1 MKKSLISTIAVS
13 LIAASFFSV
22 TTVKSANA
30 DDIIGSCGQYIDY
43 SNRKA
48 AAMFAESLV
57 GQPYSQMPKTIKDV
71 NANWCAAFVRYV
83 YGSGNEKY
91 NSVTLIK
98 NASGCFIQNLN
109 YEPEIGDLV
118 IYEEDGNPGNGYEH
132 IGIVVKGGKDYE
144 TVEGNAFYIEKN
156 NELQDI
162 NKITVDQYGIQAQAH
177 NLKDRHVL
185 RFTPDQIR
193 KSMVAGFV
201 RPDNALKDKPTP
213 SKYLCGDVNRDGKVT
228 PADATMIMRALLQM
242 SKDGG
247 MLKKSDLV
255 NYDEIDFY
263 YRMDANG
270 DGKVEQIDATAI
282 LQKSLSFK

>member
-1 MKKSLISTIAVS
+1 MKKTLIRTIAVS

-71 NANWCAAFVRYV
+71 KANWCAAFVRYV
-83 YGSGNEKY
+83 YGSGNTDY

-98 NASGCFIQNLN
+98 NASGCFIQNPN

-156 NELQDI
+156 KLPLHQ
-162 NKITVDQYGIQAQAH
+162 
-177 NLKDRHVL
+177 LKLVL
-185 RFTPDQIR
+185 TTGEMLMPDYRDTIER
-193 KSMVAGFV
+193 VFNCKVGTSYVSLRIKS
-201 RPDNALKDKPTP
+201 
-213 SKYLCGDVNRDGKVT
+213 VN
-228 PADATMIMRALLQM
+228 PW
-242 SKDGG
+242 
-247 MLKKSDLV
+247 
-255 NYDEIDFY
+255 
-263 YRMDANG
+263 
-270 DGKVEQIDATAI
+270 
-282 LQKSLSFK
+282 